1 MTLSRQTLD
10 FIRDHAHED
19 IHALA
24 LQTPKYPDV
33 DMPAAILQIA
43 GKQAAANKIPLWAA
57 IEGIL
62 YPRHLSME
70 QCSSETTAL
79 YKASLLNGNTLT
91 DLTGGLGI
99 DCAFLATKFKHISY
113 VERQEE
119 LCEIASHNFPLLG
132 LNHITIYNEDAVTH
146 LQQMNREDCI
156 FIDPA
161 RRNEHGG
168 KTVAISD
175 CEPDVAKLEELLLSK
190 ANRIMIKLSPMLDL
204 SLALKTMKHTQEAH
218 VISVN
223 NDCKELLLIIG
234 DTPPTH
240 QIPIHCINLTFKEK
254 QSFVFTREEEARAEC
269 TYTEKVGTYLYEPN
283 ASILKAG
290 AFRSIAASYHT
301 RKLHPN
307 SHLYTSDEWIKEF
320 PGRVFQVTGQCSFN
334 KKEIKEC
341 IGDIK
346 KANIT
351 VRNFPATVAEIRKR
365 TKLSDGGETY
375 LFATTL
381 SNDQKVLIRCSKV
394 SSNS

>member
-43 GKQAAANKIPLWAA
+43 GKQAAANKIPSWAA

-218 VISVN
+218 VISAN

-240 QIPIHCINLTFKEK
+240 QIPIHCINLTSKEK

-283 ASILKAG
+283 ASIL
-290 AFRSIAASYHT
+290 
-301 RKLHPN
+301 
-307 SHLYTSDEWIKEF
+307 KEF

>member
-1 MTLSRQTLD
+1 MILSQPTLD

-24 LQTPKYPDV
+24 LQASKYPDV
-33 DMPAAILQIA
+33 DMPTAILQIA
-43 GKQAAANKIPLWAA
+43 GRQAAVHKVPSWAA
-57 IEGIL
+57 VEGIL

-79 YKASLLNGNTLT
+79 YKASLLSGNTLT

-99 DCAFLATKFKHISY
+99 DCAFLAAKFKHISY

-132 LNHITIYNEDAVTH
+132 LNHITIYNEDAITH
-146 LQQMNREDCI
+146 LEQMGREDCI

-175 CEPDVAKLEELLLSK
+175 CEPDVAELEELLLSK
-190 ANRIMIKLSPMLDL
+190 AGRVMIKLSPMLDL
-204 SLALKTMKHTQEAH
+204 SLALRTMKHTQEAH

-234 DTPPTH
+234 ETSPTH
-240 QIPIHCINLTFKEK
+240 RIPIHCINLTSKGK
-254 QSFVFTREEEARAEC
+254 QCFLFTREEEAETAC
-269 TYTEKVGTYLYEPN
+269 VYAEKVGAYLYEPN
-283 ASILKAG
+283 ASVLKAG
-290 AFRSIAASYHT
+290 AFRCIAASYHIK
-301 RKLHPN
+301 KLHPN
-307 SHLYTSDEWIKEF
+307 SHLYTSDEWIEDF
-320 PGRVFQVTGQCSFN
+320 PGRAFLVTGQCSFN

-365 TKLSDGGETY
+365 TKLSDGGEVY

-381 SNDQKVLIRCSKV
+381 SNDRKVLIRCSKV
-394 SSNS
+394 SSNL

>member
-43 GKQAAANKIPLWAA
+43 GKQAAANKIPSWAA

-240 QIPIHCINLTFKEK
+240 QIPIHCINLTSKEK

-290 AFRSIAASYHT
+290 AFRSVSSIYNVE
-301 RKLHPN
+301 KLHPN
-307 SHLYTSDEWIKEF
+307 SHLYTSDAYIPDF
-320 PGRVFQVTGQCSFN
+320 PGRKFRITGSSSLN
-334 KKEIKEC
+334 KKGLKEL
-341 IGDIK
+341 IGTEK
-346 KANIT
+346 KANLT
-351 VRNFPATVAEIRKR
+351 VRNFPTSVAELRKR
-365 TKLSDGGETY
+365 LKLADGGDIY

-381 SNDQKVLIRCSKV
+381 ADEKKLLIACKQP
-394 SSNS
+394 